1 MKIWKA
7 IRTAAARFFGIR
19 QREQERESEKQQQ
32 DDAQN
37 GAQSGESVQ
46 TGISSQDAEKAVTE
60 DTGRQEEGEKE
71 LPAEIQTLPEATMKQ
86 IHELIEYEE
95 RISQIADMTGADPDL
110 IKSRIEEYAKMKE
123 KTPLEAANEV
133 KAALHL
139 RDAYVEAAK
148 AANEMMQ
155 DLARRL
161 GEAFDQLGDIVKDIA
176 EDLERIMQQ
185 VRETLMTSEKRRAE
199 IRAWRRYYEAR
210 AKASNNY
217 RRMHGLPMVR
227 RPRRRY
233 GRRSKPPDGSGRGTR
248 MQQEDKEVE
257 IRKIVQ
263 DTMEAER
270 KIQRNRI
277 LYNTRILME
286 QYIEMRRH
294 VENAISEVEEMDATE
309 FESLMQENTHLER
322 GV

>member
-7 IRTAAARFFGIR
+7 IRTAAARFFGSR
-19 QREQERESEKQQQ
+19 QREQEQESEKQQQ

-46 TGISSQDAEKAVTE
+46 AGISSQEAEKAVTE

-86 IHELIEYEE
+86 IRELIEYEE

-161 GEAFDQLGDIVKDIA
+161 GEAFDQLGDIVKGMA
-176 EDLERIMQQ
+176 EDLDRIMQQ
-185 VRETLMTSEKRRAE
+185 ARETVMTSEKRKAE

-233 GRRSKPPDGSGRGTR
+233 GRRSKPPDGSGRGT
-248 MQQEDKEVE
+248 E
-257 IRKIVQ
+257 
-263 DTMEAER
+263 ER
-270 KIQRNRI
+270 N
-277 LYNTRILME
+277 YTNGE
-286 QYIEMRRH
+286 
-294 VENAISEVEEMDATE
+294 
-309 FESLMQENTHLER
+309 
-322 GV
+322 

>member
-7 IRTAAARFFGIR
+7 IRTAAVRFFGIR
-19 QREQERESEKQQQ
+19 QREQEQESEKQQQ

-46 TGISSQDAEKAVTE
+46 TGISLQEAEKAVTE
-60 DTGRQEEGEKE
+60 DTGRQEEDEKE

-86 IHELIEYEE
+86 IRELIEYEE
-95 RISQIADMTGADPDL
+95 RICQIADMTGADQDL

-161 GEAFDQLGDIVKDIA
+161 GEAFDQLGDIVKGMA
-176 EDLERIMQQ
+176 EDLDRIMQQ
-185 VRETLMTSEKRRAE
+185 ARETLMTSEKRKAE

-217 RRMHGLPMVR
+217 RRMHGLPMAR

-233 GRRSKPPDGSGRGTR
+233 GRRSKPPDGSGRGT
-248 MQQEDKEVE
+248 E
-257 IRKIVQ
+257 
-263 DTMEAER
+263 ER
-270 KIQRNRI
+270 N
-277 LYNTRILME
+277 YTRRE
-286 QYIEMRRH
+286 
-294 VENAISEVEEMDATE
+294 
-309 FESLMQENTHLER
+309 
-322 GV
+322 

>member
-19 QREQERESEKQQQ
+19 QREQEQESEKQQQ

-46 TGISSQDAEKAVTE
+46 AGISSQEAEKAVTE

-133 KAALHL
+133 KAAAIHL

-155 DLARRL
+155 DLAQRL
-161 GEAFDQLGDIVKDIA
+161 GEAFDRLGDIVKDIA
-176 EDLERIMQQ
+176 EDLDGIMQQ
-185 VRETLMTSEKRRAE
+185 ARETVAANEKRRAE

-233 GRRSKPPDGSGRGTR
+233 GRRSKPPDGSGRGT
-248 MQQEDKEVE
+248 E
-257 IRKIVQ
+257 
-263 DTMEAER
+263 ER
-270 KIQRNRI
+270 N
-277 LYNTRILME
+277 YTNGE
-286 QYIEMRRH
+286 
-294 VENAISEVEEMDATE
+294 
-309 FESLMQENTHLER
+309 
-322 GV
+322 

>member
-19 QREQERESEKQQQ
+19 QREQEQESEKQQQ

-86 IHELIEYEE
+86 IRELIEYEE

-155 DLARRL
+155 DLAQRL
-161 GEAFDQLGDIVKDIA
+161 GEAFDRLGDIVKDMA
-176 EDLERIMQQ
+176 EDLDRIMQQ
-185 VRETLMTSEKRRAE
+185 ARETLMTSEKRKAE

-210 AKASNNY
+210 AKG
-217 RRMHGLPMVR
+217 MHGLPMVR

-233 GRRSKPPDGSGRGTR
+233 GRRSKPPDGSGRGT
-248 MQQEDKEVE
+248 E
-257 IRKIVQ
+257 
-263 DTMEAER
+263 ER
-270 KIQRNRI
+270 N
-277 LYNTRILME
+277 YTNGE
-286 QYIEMRRH
+286 
-294 VENAISEVEEMDATE
+294 
-309 FESLMQENTHLER
+309 
-322 GV
+322 

>member
-7 IRTAAARFFGIR
+7 IRTAAARFFGSR
-19 QREQERESEKQQQ
+19 QREQEQESEKQQQ

-46 TGISSQDAEKAVTE
+46 AGISSQDAEKAVTE

-71 LPAEIQTLPEATMKQ
+71 LPAEIRTLPEDTMKQ
-86 IHELIEYEE
+86 IRELIEYEE

-123 KTPLEAANEV
+123 KT
-133 KAALHL
+133 ALHL

-161 GEAFDQLGDIVKDIA
+161 GEAFDQLGDIVKDMA
-176 EDLERIMQQ
+176 EDLDRIMQQ
-185 VRETLMTSEKRRAE
+185 ARETLMTSEKRKEE

-233 GRRSKPPDGSGRGTR
+233 GRRSKPPDGSGRGT
-248 MQQEDKEVE
+248 E
-257 IRKIVQ
+257 
-263 DTMEAER
+263 ER
-270 KIQRNRI
+270 N
-277 LYNTRILME
+277 YTRRE
-286 QYIEMRRH
+286 
-294 VENAISEVEEMDATE
+294 
-309 FESLMQENTHLER
+309 
-322 GV
+322 

>member
-19 QREQERESEKQQQ
+19 QREQEQESKKQQQ

-46 TGISSQDAEKAVTE
+46 TGISSQEAEKAVTE
-60 DTGRQEEGEKE
+60 DTGRQEEGEKA
-71 LPAEIQTLPEATMKQ
+71 LPAEIQTLPEDTMKQ
-86 IHELIEYEE
+86 IRELIEYEE

-110 IKSRIEEYAKMKE
+110 IKSRIEEYPKMKE

-155 DLARRL
+155 DLARRM
-161 GEAFDQLGDIVKDIA
+161 GEVFDQLGDIVKDMA
-176 EDLERIMQQ
+176 EDLNRIMQQ
-185 VRETLMTSEKRRAE
+185 ARETLMTSEKRRAE

-233 GRRSKPPDGSGRGTR
+233 GRRSKPPDGSGRGT
-248 MQQEDKEVE
+248 E
-257 IRKIVQ
+257 
-263 DTMEAER
+263 ER
-270 KIQRNRI
+270 N
-277 LYNTRILME
+277 YTNGE
-286 QYIEMRRH
+286 
-294 VENAISEVEEMDATE
+294 
-309 FESLMQENTHLER
+309 
-322 GV
+322 

>member
-19 QREQERESEKQQQ
+19 QREQEQESEKQQQ

-46 TGISSQDAEKAVTE
+46 AGISSQDTEKDVTE

-71 LPAEIQTLPEATMKQ
+71 LPAAVGQDAQDIRKMIFEKQ
-86 IHELIEYEE
+86 EYEE
-95 RISQIADMTGADPDL
+95 RIRQIADMTGADPDL

-161 GEAFDQLGDIVKDIA
+161 GEAFDQLGDIVKGMA
-176 EDLERIMQQ
+176 EDLDRIMQQ
-185 VRETLMTSEKRRAE
+185 ARETLMTSEKRKAE

-233 GRRSKPPDGSGRGTR
+233 GRRSKPPDGSGRGT
-248 MQQEDKEVE
+248 E
-257 IRKIVQ
+257 
-263 DTMEAER
+263 ER
-270 KIQRNRI
+270 N
-277 LYNTRILME
+277 YTRRE
-286 QYIEMRRH
+286 
-294 VENAISEVEEMDATE
+294 
-309 FESLMQENTHLER
+309 
-322 GV
+322 

>member
-7 IRTAAARFFGIR
+7 IRTAAVRFFGIR
-19 QREQERESEKQQQ
+19 QREQEQESEKQQQ

-46 TGISSQDAEKAVTE
+46 TGISLQEAEKAVTE
-60 DTGRQEEGEKE
+60 DTGRQEEDEKE

-86 IHELIEYEE
+86 IRELIEYEE
-95 RISQIADMTGADPDL
+95 RICQIADMTGADQDL

-161 GEAFDQLGDIVKDIA
+161 GEAFDQLGDIVKGMA
-176 EDLERIMQQ
+176 EDLDRIMQQ
-185 VRETLMTSEKRRAE
+185 ARETLMTSEKRKAE
-199 IRAWRRYYEAR
+199 IRAW
-210 AKASNNY
+210 
-217 RRMHGLPMVR
+217 
-227 RPRRRY
+227 
-233 GRRSKPPDGSGRGTR
+233 
-248 MQQEDKEVE
+248 
-257 IRKIVQ
+257 
-263 DTMEAER
+263 
-270 KIQRNRI
+270 
-277 LYNTRILME
+277 
-286 QYIEMRRH
+286 
-294 VENAISEVEEMDATE
+294 
-309 FESLMQENTHLER
+309 
-322 GV
+322 

>member
-7 IRTAAARFFGIR
+7 IRTAAARFFGSR
-19 QREQERESEKQQQ
+19 QREQEQESEKQQQ

-46 TGISSQDAEKAVTE
+46 AGISSQEAEKAVTE
-60 DTGRQEEGEKE
+60 DAGRQEEGEKE
-71 LPAEIQTLPEATMKQ
+71 LPTEIQTLPEATMKQ
-86 IHELIEYEE
+86 IRELIEYEE

-110 IKSRIEEYAKMKE
+110 IKSHIEEYAKMKE

-161 GEAFDQLGDIVKDIA
+161 GEAFDQLGDIVKDMA
-176 EDLERIMQQ
+176 EDLDRIMQQ
-185 VRETLMTSEKRRAE
+185 ARETLMTSEKRKEE
-199 IRAWRRYYEAR
+199 IREWRRYYEAR

-233 GRRSKPPDGSGRGTR
+233 GRRSKPPDGSGRGT
-248 MQQEDKEVE
+248 E
-257 IRKIVQ
+257 
-263 DTMEAER
+263 ER
-270 KIQRNRI
+270 N
-277 LYNTRILME
+277 YTNGE
-286 QYIEMRRH
+286 
-294 VENAISEVEEMDATE
+294 
-309 FESLMQENTHLER
+309 
-322 GV
+322 

>member
-46 TGISSQDAEKAVTE
+46 AGISSQDAEKAVTE
-60 DTGRQEEGEKE
+60 GTGRQEEGEKE
-71 LPAEIQTLPEATMKQ
+71 LPAEAGQDTQDIRKMIFEKQ
-86 IHELIEYEE
+86 EYEE
-95 RISQIADMTGADPDL
+95 RIWQIADMTGADPDL

-161 GEAFDQLGDIVKDIA
+161 GEAFDQLGDIVKDMA
-176 EDLERIMQQ
+176 EDLDRIMQQ
-185 VRETLMTSEKRRAE
+185 ARETLMTSEKRRAE
-199 IRAWRRYYEAR
+199 IRAWRRCR
-210 AKASNNY
+210 W
-217 RRMHGLPMVR
+217 
-227 RPRRRY
+227 
-233 GRRSKPPDGSGRGTR
+233 
-248 MQQEDKEVE
+248 
-257 IRKIVQ
+257 
-263 DTMEAER
+263 
-270 KIQRNRI
+270 
-277 LYNTRILME
+277 
-286 QYIEMRRH
+286 
-294 VENAISEVEEMDATE
+294 
-309 FESLMQENTHLER
+309 
-322 GV
+322 

>member
-19 QREQERESEKQQQ
+19 QQEQEQESEKRQQ

-46 TGISSQDAEKAVTE
+46 TGIVTK
-60 DTGRQEEGEKE
+60 DTGRQEEGKKE

-86 IHELIEYEE
+86 IRELIEYEE
-95 RISQIADMTGADPDL
+95 RIRQIADMTGADPDL

-161 GEAFDQLGDIVKDIA
+161 GEAFDQLGDIVKDMA
-176 EDLERIMQQ
+176 EDLNRIMQQ
-185 VRETLMTSEKRRAE
+185 ARETLMTSEKRKAE

-233 GRRSKPPDGSGRGTR
+233 GRKSKPPDGSGRGT
-248 MQQEDKEVE
+248 E
-257 IRKIVQ
+257 
-263 DTMEAER
+263 ER
-270 KIQRNRI
+270 N
-277 LYNTRILME
+277 YTNGE
-286 QYIEMRRH
+286 
-294 VENAISEVEEMDATE
+294 
-309 FESLMQENTHLER
+309 
-322 GV
+322 

>member
-19 QREQERESEKQQQ
+19 QREQEQESEKQQQ

-46 TGISSQDAEKAVTE
+46 TGISSQEAEKAVTE
-60 DTGRQEEGEKE
+60 DAGRQEEGEKE
-71 LPAEIQTLPEATMKQ
+71 LPAEIQTLPDTMKQ
-86 IHELIEYEE
+86 IRELIEYEE

-155 DLARRL
+155 DLAQRL
-161 GEAFDQLGDIVKDIA
+161 GEVFSQTADILRDMVKDL
-176 EDLERIMQQ
+176 DRIMQQ
-185 VRETLMTSEKRRAE
+185 ARETVAANEKRRAE

-233 GRRSKPPDGSGRGTR
+233 GRRSKPPDGSGRGT
-248 MQQEDKEVE
+248 E
-257 IRKIVQ
+257 
-263 DTMEAER
+263 ER
-270 KIQRNRI
+270 N
-277 LYNTRILME
+277 YTNGE
-286 QYIEMRRH
+286 
-294 VENAISEVEEMDATE
+294 
-309 FESLMQENTHLER
+309 
-322 GV
+322 

>member
-19 QREQERESEKQQQ
+19 QREQEQESEKQQQ

-46 TGISSQDAEKAVTE
+46 AGISSQEAEKAVTE

-148 AANEMMQ
+148 
-155 DLARRL
+155 
-161 GEAFDQLGDIVKDIA
+161 
-176 EDLERIMQQ
+176 IMQQ
-185 VRETLMTSEKRRAE
+185 ARETVMTSEKRKAE

-233 GRRSKPPDGSGRGTR
+233 GRRSKPPDGSGRGT
-248 MQQEDKEVE
+248 E
-257 IRKIVQ
+257 
-263 DTMEAER
+263 ER
-270 KIQRNRI
+270 N
-277 LYNTRILME
+277 YTNGE
-286 QYIEMRRH
+286 
-294 VENAISEVEEMDATE
+294 
-309 FESLMQENTHLER
+309 
-322 GV
+322 